1 MTIRTPLQPI
11 TTELYRQLPE
21 GPPYY
26 QLIEGNLILSPSAN
40 FFHQKIVG
48 RLYHYIE
55 AYLEEHPVG
64 EAVIAPSDVFLD
76 EINVFQP
83 DLYFVKNENRQVLA
97 YEGVK
102 GAPDLVVEVLSPS
115 TEAYDRGDKFDG
127 YRGIESFEEY
137 VLISQKD
144 ASAQTFF
151 RQADGTWVLT
161 PYSGKQEIVKIRSLG
176 IDLSM
181 AEIYAGVQFQPQP
194 EPAQDLV

>member
-115 TEAYDRGDKFDG
+115 TSSRDRNEKRRVYARTGVGEMWIVDPEERLVEVHFLA
-127 YRGIESFEEY
+127 RGLNAVPTTIREPELFSPALFPGPTIETAR
-137 VLISQKD
+137 L
-144 ASAQTFF
+144 F
-151 RQADGTWVLT
+151 RRT
-161 PYSGKQEIVKIRSLG
+161 I
-176 IDLSM
+176 
-181 AEIYAGVQFQPQP
+181 
-194 EPAQDLV
+194 